1 MEELLEDLIY
11 KSLSSFFLVFGELK
25 SYENSWKMFMFID
38 VYIIGQ
44 EIFRKKIMKFGGGV
58 EYFFFRSLWI

>member
-38 VYIIGQ
+38 VYIIG
-44 EIFRKKIMKFGGGV
+44 
-58 EYFFFRSLWI
+58 